1 MSTRQSHREPSPTPR
16 GPILLRY
23 VALGALIGLIVCV
36 TLPLIIR
43 SLP

>member
-1 MSTRQSHREPSPTPR
+1 MSTRMDHREPKPTPR
-16 GPILLRY
+16 GPILMRY

-36 TLPLIIR
+36 ALPLIVR